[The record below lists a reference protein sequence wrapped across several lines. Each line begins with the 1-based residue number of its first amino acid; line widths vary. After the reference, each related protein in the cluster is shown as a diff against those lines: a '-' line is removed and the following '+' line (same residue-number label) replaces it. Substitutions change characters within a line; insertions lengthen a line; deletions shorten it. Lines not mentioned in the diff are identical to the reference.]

1 MAQRTCEPASGQGE
15 HGLDA
20 GFPLAAFSVVVG
32 PGRGAGFQRRK
43 PGEVEDPQE
52 PAVVTPGPVVVAG
65 DPAGVPRGRGESGD
79 AGEPVRGFK
88 DGEVPACGT
97 EELGGEDGAEAGHAQ
112 QGRGVPMFGQA
123 SCQRTKDYVAKR
135 TAEGKSKREIMRR
148 LKRYA
153 AREIYRQIT
162 NPQSAPDNPD
172 LRQLRTTLDC
182 TVRQPRS
189 NLAYGPP
196 RFHSWNEARSATMTS
211 PQSTASG

>member
-1 MAQRTCEPASGQGE
+1 MAWMRV
-15 HGLDA
+15 
-20 GFPLAAFSVVVG
+20 FPSPRFSIVVG
-32 PGRGAGFQRRK
+32 PGRGAGFRRRK

-65 DPAGVPRGRGESGD
+65 DPAGVPQGRGESGD

-88 DGEVPACGT
+88 DGEVPACGA

-112 QGRGVPMFGQA
+112 QGPGVPMFGQA

-135 TAEGKSKREIMRR
+135 TAEGKSKREIMRC

-153 AREIYRQIT
+153 AGEIYRQIT
-162 NPQSAPDNPD
+162 NPQSAPDNTD

-182 TVRQPRS
+182 TITAAALELGLWPSKISLLERGLIRDDDLAAIYRQWLTEQQPESR
-189 NLAYGPP
+189 AV
-196 RFHSWNEARSATMTS
+196 E
-211 PQSTASG
+211 